1 MFDSSLTRCCHIFTF
16 NAKTQIF
23 IFINFET
30 SHKFSN
36 SWSDFFDARARPII
50 SGQQLCTSKTRYK
63 LSCLIYC
70 PHVIRRLT
78 LRTNLSWIILKLW
91 MQNVFYI
98 SKIYFKWICIPI
110 WNVILAHHF
119 LHALL
124 LTNML
129 NCYITFHFYRWL
141 LFDLSNISMFVIKAF
156 LCNNPCNF
164 LVIFQPP

>member
-1 MFDSSLTRCCHIFTF
+1 MFDSSLTRCCHIFTV

-36 SWSDFFDARARPII
+36 SRSDFFDARARPII

-78 LRTNLSWIILKLW
+78 LRTNLSQIILKLW
-91 MQNVFYI
+91 MQNAFYI

-110 WNVILAHHF
+110 WNYIIRIQTNRTINFISKIKCNATSSFSTCLATNKYVK
-119 LHALL
+119 LL
-124 LTNML
+124 
-129 NCYITFHFYRWL
+129 Y
-141 LFDLSNISMFVIKAF
+141 NISFLSLAF
-156 LCNNPCNF
+156 
-164 LVIFQPP
+164 IWSK